1 MNKRGM
7 VSFLLQENID
17 ELQHLADH
25 LLHIGDKNG
34 YVYADDLSAL
44 QQSIHEKINDLY
56 SQRGKTPEQDATLC
70 LAILQGYNVSMYAN
84 PEDEDRKRSVLQRS
98 LTLLDALP
106 PSLLKQQLS
115 AVCHGM
121 QELCETN
128 LTFLFVNENTT
139 TF

>member
-1 MNKRGM
+1 M

-17 ELQHLADH
+17 ELQNLADH

-56 SQRGKTPEQDATLC
+56 SQRGETPEQDATLC
-70 LAILQGYNVSMYAN
+70 LAVLQGYNVSMYAN
-84 PEDEDRKRSVLQRS
+84 PEDEERKQAVLTRS
-98 LTLLDALP
+98 LSLLDVLP

-115 AVCHGM
+115 AVCHEQ
-121 QELCETN
+121 QELCEIN
-128 LTFLFVNENTT
+128 
-139 TF
+139 

>member
-1 MNKRGM
+1 M

-34 YVYADDLSAL
+34 YIYTDDLSAL

-84 PEDEDRKRSVLQRS
+84 PEDEDRKRSVLDRKS
-98 LTLLDALP
+98 
-106 PSLLKQQLS
+106 
-115 AVCHGM
+115 V
-121 QELCETN
+121 
-128 LTFLFVNENTT
+128 V
-139 TF
+139 